1 MDSGQ
6 HQGRSPHTVEAY
18 AHDLRDF
25 FEWTSQRDADF
36 RHLGLEDLAE
46 FFVWLQRSRP
56 ARQPGVYSKPVC
68 RATLSPSG
76 TRT

>member
-1 MDSGQ
+1 M
-6 HQGRSPHTVEAY
+6 EAY